1 MRTRPRVRRTA
12 RRCWTSSCRPVLGI
26 AAALASFIVPVSA
39 GEWEDCQSANDA
51 KMVVACTAVI
61 EKGDRNPQDRA
72 KAHLRRGLDE
82 RQRGLLDQAWT
93 DFDAAVKLDPGSS
106 TAFFQRGVVSRQK
119 GDIDHAAS
127 DFERAITLDPKNAN
141 AYVGRGNVR
150 FMRRDVPGA
159 FADFDQ
165 AIADLSRAVAIN
177 PNSAFYYSSRADA
190 FDAKGDLDRA
200 LADYDRVLAI
210 SPADRHARDRR
221 KAILAAKGEF
231 NRVQAPASGAVASAR
246 PAPSAPAAADSVAPP
261 APTEP
266 RSPTSEFDSAMSKAN
281 EALKAKQFAAAVEA
295 FGRAL
300 ALRPGHFDAR
310 AKRITALHGKG
321 DSDQALSEAKQL
333 SADSPDN
340 AVAWGLLGDALQRK
354 GEIEKTL
361 AAYSRA
367 IEIDPKYAGAFNAR
381 GT

>member
-26 AAALASFIVPVSA
+26 AAALASFIAPVSA

-51 KMVVACTAVI
+51 KMVAACTAVI
-61 EKGDRNPQDRA
+61 EQGDRNPQDRA

-106 TAFFQRGVVSRQK
+106 TAFFQRGAVSRQK

-165 AIADLSRAVAIN
+165 AITLRPDFAFAYLSRHAAARLRVRLSQPRERLRSNGQHRSRPCRFRSIHRARSRFGGR
-177 PNSAFYYSSRADA
+177 PRSAWHRLSQ
-190 FDAKGDLDRA
+190 KGR
-200 LADYDRVLAI
+200 YR
-210 SPADRHARDRR
+210 PCDRR
-221 KAILAAKGEF
+221 LE
-231 NRVQAPASGAVASAR
+231 
-246 PAPSAPAAADSVAPP
+246 PSRRD
-261 APTEP
+261 
-266 RSPTSEFDSAMSKAN
+266 
-281 EALKAKQFAAAVEA
+281 
-295 FGRAL
+295 
-300 ALRPGHFDAR
+300 
-310 AKRITALHGKG
+310 
-321 DSDQALSEAKQL
+321 
-333 SADSPDN
+333 
-340 AVAWGLLGDALQRK
+340 
-354 GEIEKTL
+354 
-361 AAYSRA
+361 
-367 IEIDPKYAGAFNAR
+367 
-381 GT
+381 

>member
-106 TAFFQRGVVSRQK
+106 TAFFQRGGVSRQK

-127 DFERAITLDPKNAN
+127 DFERAIALDPKNAN

-150 FMRRDVPGA
+150 FLRRDVPGA

-165 AIADLSRAVAIN
+165 AITLRPDFAFAYLSRGNVFDRTGKGAIDVADFDRSIALD
-177 PNSAFYYSSRADA
+177 PASADA
-190 FDAKGDLDRA
+190 QGET
-200 LADYDRVLAI
+200 I
-210 SPADRHARDRR
+210 CRR
-221 KAILAAKGEF
+221 
-231 NRVQAPASGAVASAR
+231 
-246 PAPSAPAAADSVAPP
+246 
-261 APTEP
+261 
-266 RSPTSEFDSAMSKAN
+266 
-281 EALKAKQFAAAVEA
+281 
-295 FGRAL
+295 GRG
-300 ALRPGHFDAR
+300 LRPRAR
-310 AKRITALHGKG
+310 A
-321 DSDQALSEAKQL
+321 QARS
-333 SADSPDN
+333 
-340 AVAWGLLGDALQRK
+340 
-354 GEIEKTL
+354 
-361 AAYSRA
+361 
-367 IEIDPKYAGAFNAR
+367 
-381 GT
+381 